1 MKITLVV
8 LLFLL
13 LYMLSRTVIMSQYNK
28 RLKGVLQIMDHLDDE
43 AVFYSTAEEVIQNCE
58 TPEYRNKAIVLKLF
72 GDAYFSRRET
82 FQEDLE
88 SLDIESLY
96 RTSGKESTG
105 DNEDSFFY
113 LFLAVPNKLYHTG
126 NVDLIAPLYAK
137 IDEHAEVLDSL
148 LVAKLGKEARKFY
161 EGTDDL
167 GRQFFEQF
175 LEGEYSGYRY
185 NKHLVGIYKN
195 IAEAF
200 LAKLALNEGK
210 EIPEDSVSALRIF
223 RQSTL
228 GSRWLKE
235 LGIEL
240 PEEEE
245 EKPESDDPADEVQPE
260 MLDDEAAETDSTVVP
275 DQKDGSKDE

>member
-13 LYMLSRTVIMSQYNK
+13 LYMLSRTVIMSRYNK

-58 TPEYRNKAIVLKLF
+58 TPEYRNKAVVLKLF

-82 FQEDLE
+82 FREDLE

-96 RTSGKESTG
+96 RSNGKESTG

-148 LVAKLGKEARKFY
+148 LVAKLGREARKFY
-161 EGTDDL
+161 EGTDDS
-167 GRQFFEQF
+167 GKQFFEQF

-210 EIPEDSVSALRIF
+210 EIPEESVSALRMF
-223 RQSTL
+223 QQSTL

-235 LGIEL
+235 LGVEL
-240 PEEEE
+240 PAEEE
-245 EKPESDDPADEVQPE
+245 EKPETDDPVDEGPAEMLDEDPAD
-260 MLDDEAAETDSTVVP
+260 VP
-275 DQKDGSKDE
+275 DQEDGPEDSRDE